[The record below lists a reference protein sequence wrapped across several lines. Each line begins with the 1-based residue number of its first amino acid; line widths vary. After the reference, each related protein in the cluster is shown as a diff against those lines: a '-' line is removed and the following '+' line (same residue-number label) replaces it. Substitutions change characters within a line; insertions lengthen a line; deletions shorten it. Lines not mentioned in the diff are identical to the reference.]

1 MAQSAITIKIDTVPS
16 QGDYIKF
23 KRFDTNSYIETFR
36 FLRQSVYQST
46 IGTQGTV
53 DEQKNATLEFLR
65 QAFNADYNAGGEFFA
80 RINNIVPTGETYE
93 LIISTE
99 IDGFFDLEDMQ
110 DFGDNFTFTVENQP
124 VVADLTIDSI
134 SYLPPGGT
142 FDSCQVVQAVV
153 GTSEQVDS
161 YTLNNGSIVTV
172 TTNPFTILELYRSTP
187 YLFKVKKGTDKV
199 SLDIVTPRIP
209 VSVQF
214 ESSYINSPNGATITV
229 TDVSGS
235 STTESFKNT
244 PLILTYSLDG
254 TTFQSSSVF
263 SGILAGNYT
272 IYIKDQFG
280 CSTNIPITIPS
291 FDDGGVGE
299 RLPYSDLPSKSNSIR
314 YAKYIDWGVCSN
326 YKNDE
331 NTLSWQLPYVQ
342 DACEYRQLFQ
352 DCDNIIT
359 QIKTNY
365 SNIVATVIDEELVET
380 TVAVTQKTF
389 YTNLRDK
396 RDARIYN
403 ISGLGLQTGIYFTEG
418 DLYDWYTGADIGD
431 YNLNGALPAWGVIG
445 NYAYYNNAWFLISNI
460 IYDDSVS
467 AYVLLIDSPYV
478 GSDSSIIVSTIYN
491 LEPYNIFEF
500 TVDMSLFQD
509 KKIQVNITQ
518 TDSDVSF
525 PTQVYLSEVI
535 EVANSQEGTVCI
547 DYYNDNNTDIFY
559 ATGIKNRIRMP
570 IEFFGGVVIG
580 ETESERTDI
589 DTYLISSEGYE
600 ADNIA
605 FKLMPKQMMRKVV
618 QALSHKFVFLND
630 VQYVKEESPEITGF
644 SGSNLYRL
652 NAQMTK
658 SNAVYTSRGIGKTFT
673 TGSYEIPI
681 LLKTESD
688 GFLKIK
694 N

>member
-1 MAQSAITIKIDTVPS
+1 MAQSAITIKINELPS

-46 IGTQGTV
+46 IENQGTA
-53 DEQKNATLEFLR
+53 DDKKNATLEFLR
-65 QAFNADYNAGGEFFA
+65 QAFNADYNAGGEFSA
-80 RINNIVPTGETYE
+80 RIINIVPTGETYE
-93 LIISTE
+93 LEISTE

-110 DFGDNFTFTVENQP
+110 DFGNNFTFTVENQP

-134 SYLPPGGT
+134 T
-142 FDSCQVVQAVV
+142 FSESSLDECTKTDVNIL
-153 GTSEQVDS
+153 TSEQVDS
-161 YTLNNGSIVTV
+161 YRINGGSQTNVS
-172 TTNPFTILELYRSTP
+172 TNPFTINNVSRGISYSFSVQKGSYKAVGAIKTP
-187 YLFKVKKGTDKV
+187 SLF
-199 SLDIVTPRIP
+199 
-209 VSVQF
+209 VSVDVS
-214 ESSYINSPNGATITV
+214 SSYINSPNGATITV
-229 TDVSGS
+229 AVNQNLNKLL
-235 STTESFKNT
+235 FQ
-244 PLILTYSLDG
+244 YSLDG
-254 TTFQSSSVF
+254 TNFQISPVF
-263 SGILAGNYT
+263 SGILAGNYIVHT
-272 IYIKDQFG
+272 KDQFG
-280 CSTNIPITIPS
+280 CSTNTPITIPA

-314 YAKYIDWGVCSN
+314 YAKYVDWGICSN

-380 TVAVTQKTF
+380 TVEVTQKTF

-403 ISGLGLQTGIYFTEG
+403 ISGLGLQTGIYFTSGE
-418 DLYDWYTGADIGD
+418 LYDWYTGADIGD

-445 NYAYYNNAWFLISNI
+445 NYVYYNNAWFLISNI

-467 AYVLLIDSPYV
+467 AYVLLIDSPYL
-478 GSDSSIIVSTIYN
+478 GSDSSIIVSTVYN

-618 QALSHKFVFLND
+618 QALSHKFVFLNE
-630 VQYVKEESPEITGF
+630 VQYVKEESPEVSGF
-644 SGSNLYRL
+644 SGSNLYRV
-652 NAQMTK
+652 NASMTK
-658 SNAVYTSRGIGKTFT
+658 SNAVYTSRGIGQEFT
-673 TGSYEIPI
+673 TAPFEIPN
-681 LLKTESD
+681 LLKVSSE
-688 GFLKIK
+688 GYLKIK
-694 N
+694 K